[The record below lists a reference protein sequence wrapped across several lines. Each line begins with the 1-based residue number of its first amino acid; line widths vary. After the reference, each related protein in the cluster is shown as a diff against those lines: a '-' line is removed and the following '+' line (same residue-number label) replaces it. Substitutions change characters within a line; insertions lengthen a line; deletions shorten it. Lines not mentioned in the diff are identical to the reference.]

1 MVRML
6 LLSHG
11 ELSKEIYNTLELVYG
26 KMQKVHYII
35 MEDGQDMEEYKE
47 KISSYIKKEQVP
59 VIIFVDLLGGSP
71 FLTATSVCKD
81 MILDKQAE
89 IITGMNLPMLLESIS
104 HADDEDINIE
114 KMINIAMEA
123 GTTGIKRLG
132 KVLKGE

>member
-26 KMQKVHYII
+26 KMKKVHYII
-35 MEDGQDMEEYKE
+35 MEEGQDMGEYRE
-47 KISSYIKKEQVP
+47 KISSYIQEEQLP

-71 FLTATSVCKD
+71 FLTATNVCKD
-81 MILDKQAE
+81 QILDKKVE
-89 IITGMNLPMLLESIS
+89 IITGMNLPMLLESLS
-104 HADDEDINIE
+104 HVDDEDIDIE

-123 GTTGIKRLG
+123 GNMGIKRLG
-132 KVLKGE
+132 NILKGE